1 MANINDTYKVEI
13 TVQECDT
20 AIVHKSGGLPVYATP
35 AMVALMENAAFTLLK
50 NEDKDSVG
58 TQMNVNHT
66 RACLVG
72 TSVYATATVTGVNG
86 NWVNFNVAAFDGKGE
101 IGNGTHTRYIIDA
114 EKFMAKLNK

>member
-1 MANINDTYKVEI
+1 MANVNDTYKVEI

-35 AMVALMENAAFTLLK
+35 AMIALMENAAFSLLK

-58 TQMNVNHT
+58 TEMNVKHT

-72 TSVYATATVTGVNG
+72 AKVYAEATVTGVNG
-86 NWVNFNVAAFDGKGE
+86 NWVTFNVAAYDEKGE
-101 IGNGTHTRYIIDA
+101 IGNGNHTRYIIDP